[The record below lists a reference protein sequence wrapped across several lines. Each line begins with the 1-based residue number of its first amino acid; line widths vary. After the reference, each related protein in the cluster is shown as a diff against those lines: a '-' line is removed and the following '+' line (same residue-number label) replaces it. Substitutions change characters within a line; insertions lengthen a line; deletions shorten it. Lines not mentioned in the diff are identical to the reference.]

1 MRFKKVLNVRLLESW
16 IVRFWE
22 TMALCGENYGSFWL
36 KVPQTLIAFKA
47 FSDSGNVIHWE
58 RLRRSV
64 FFNIRTLS
72 VKGFSRATRG
82 RNLVVSVIISTFV
95 A

>member
-1 MRFKKVLNVRLLESW
+1 
-16 IVRFWE
+16 
-22 TMALCGENYGSFWL
+22 MALCGENYGSFWL
-36 KVPQTLIAFKA
+36 KVPQALRAFKA
-47 FSDSGNVIHWE
+47 FSDSGNAKRWE

-72 VKGFSRATRG
+72 VKGFSRAIRG
-82 RNLVVSVIISTFV
+82 RNLVVSEKCCTFV